1 MPGLSGALDI
11 ARWSMYSSQLAIE
24 IISHNV
30 ANANTEGYS
39 RQNLRV
45 EANYPITMGPG
56 QIGTGVRAVEVT
68 RSYDNFINQQVSL
81 KKSEYWYWSAQRS
94 AMEEIESIFN
104 ESEESGLNALMGEF
118 WNAWGDLSNNPDG
131 VPERQA
137 LLAKTDNLL
146 SFVHEMD
153 YNLRAYQRN
162 LDATIQGSIG
172 EVNSIVSQIAELNKS
187 ISSVEI
193 DGMINANDLRDRREL
208 LLEQLSQYM
217 DITYYEEET
226 TGQIMVYILGGTP
239 LVLGKD
245 TYAMSVERDAVTGFS
260 HILWNDSSG
269 RVVDV
274 TDKLQGGK
282 LAGWVNIRDTKIDS
296 YIESMNTLMGELTWQ
311 VNSLHAE
318 GVGLSSVSGMTG
330 TVRVSAATD
339 DLATAFHFS
348 DRYTAGGTFDIQ
360 VFDASGAVVNTYHV
374 DPAGSTVGDLIA
386 EINALSG
393 AGGGE
398 ITAGLTADGRFQI
411 TSDATHTFAV
421 SPSTTG
427 PSSNALAV
435 LGVNSFFTWS
445 ETLGLPMDDIT
456 ETIGVN
462 DVLEANPNLISSG
475 YLDDNGQVAPG
486 GNDVARAIFNLQ
498 DRVIEDMG
506 GIGVSTTMDTYYS
519 SVVAQVGVDVQ
530 NTVNNE
536 KFNDTL
542 LGQYIRRKES
552 ISGVSL
558 DEEMSELLKYQHL
571 YQAAAKLISIA
582 DEMME
587 SLISIK

>member
-1 MPGLSGALDI
+1 
-11 ARWSMYSSQLAIE
+11 
-24 IISHNV
+24 
-30 ANANTEGYS
+30 
-39 RQNLRV
+39 
-45 EANYPITMGPG
+45 
-56 QIGTGVRAVEVT
+56 
-68 RSYDNFINQQVSL
+68 VS
-81 KKSEYWYWSAQRS
+81 
-94 AMEEIESIFN
+94 
-104 ESEESGLNALMGEF
+104 
-118 WNAWGDLSNNPDG
+118 
-131 VPERQA
+131 
-137 LLAKTDNLL
+137 
-146 SFVHEMD
+146 
-153 YNLRAYQRN
+153 
-162 LDATIQGSIG
+162 
-172 EVNSIVSQIAELNKS
+172 
-187 ISSVEI
+187 
-193 DGMINANDLRDRREL
+193 
-208 LLEQLSQYM
+208 
-217 DITYYEEET
+217 
-226 TGQIMVYILGGTP
+226 
-239 LVLGKD
+239 
-245 TYAMSVERDAVTGFS
+245 
-260 HILWNDSSG
+260 
-269 RVVDV
+269 
-274 TDKLQGGK
+274 
-282 LAGWVNIRDTKIDS
+282 IRDTKIDS

-318 GVGLSSVSGMTG
+318 GVGLSSVSEMTG

-339 DLATAFHFS
+339 DLASAFHFS
-348 DRYTAGGTFDIQ
+348 DWYTAGGTFDIQ

-374 DPAGSTVGDLIA
+374 DPAGSTVGDLIT

-411 TSDATHTFAV
+411 TSDATHTFAIT
-421 SPSTTG
+421 PSTTG

-445 ETLGLPMDDIT
+445 ETVGLPMDDIT

-498 DRVIEDMG
+498 DRVVEDMG
-506 GIGVSTTMDTYYS
+506 GIGVNSTMDTYYS
-519 SVVAQVGVDVQ
+519 SLVAQVGVDVQ

-552 ISGVSL
+552 ITGVSL